1 MKDSGIPWIGQIPA
15 HWEIRRI
22 KDVAF
27 VNARTLSDSTDK
39 SYTFRYIDISSVS
52 SDGHI
57 ELSDEM
63 SFRDAPSRAR
73 RIVRKNDVIVSTVRT
88 YLRAIAHIDWD
99 ANDIIVSTG
108 FAVITPNEINPV
120 YLSFLMPSA
129 TMVDE
134 ICRQSTGVSYPATT
148 AYNIAAL
155 PIPYPPKEE
164 QKEIADF
171 LTEKICQMD
180 AVVQNINE
188 QINKLKLLKKALINE
203 IITGRRTIVN
213 L

>member
-1 MKDSGIPWIGQIPA
+1 
-15 HWEIRRI
+15 
-22 KDVAF
+22 
-27 VNARTLSDSTDK
+27 
-39 SYTFRYIDISSVS
+39 
-52 SDGHI
+52 
-57 ELSDEM
+57 
-63 SFRDAPSRAR
+63 
-73 RIVRKNDVIVSTVRT
+73 
-88 YLRAIAHIDWD
+88 
-99 ANDIIVSTG
+99 
-108 FAVITPNEINPV
+108 
-120 YLSFLMPSA
+120 MPSA